1 MHLADA
7 DAVGQDFSGKT
18 FGRYLLEDVKE
29 GDTVIAQAGE
39 IVTRQLADLMDEKKI
54 PEKVRSV
61 LACKTKDGACQ
72 KCYGYDLGINKV
84 VRMGSPVGV
93 VAAQAIG
100 EPGTQ
105 LTMRTFHIGG
115 VAGGGDITMGLPR
128 VEEIFEARSPKGK
141 ALLSETDYLAK
152 LWK

>member
-1 MHLADA
+1 ML
-7 DAVGQDFSGKT
+7 T
-18 FGRYLLEDVKE
+18 
-29 GDTVIAQAGE
+29 
-39 IVTRQLADLMDEKKI
+39 
-54 PEKVRSV
+54 
-61 LACKTKDGACQ
+61 CKTKDGACQ

-141 ALLSETDYLAK
+141 ALLCEVDGKVIDIITDGEIKKILLNQAGRC
-152 LWK
+152 